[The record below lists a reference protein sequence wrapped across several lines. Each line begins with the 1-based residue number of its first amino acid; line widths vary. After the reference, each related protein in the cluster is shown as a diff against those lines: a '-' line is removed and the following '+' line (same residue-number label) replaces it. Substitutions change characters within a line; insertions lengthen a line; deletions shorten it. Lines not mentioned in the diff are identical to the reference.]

1 MSITSNAEL
10 QGMTKVSEA
19 VGLVLKQMR
28 EYAAPGMTTRELDEY
43 GGQLL
48 QAAGVRAAP
57 KLAYGFPGWTCIG
70 VNNVVAHGIPS
81 DSVRLQEG
89 DLVNI
94 DVSGELDGFWGDNGG
109 SFVLGTDLHR
119 HAPLVNA
126 SRNILLLAIS
136 QISDGVKLA
145 DIGRLIEFEARK
157 AGYRVIKN
165 LVGHGVGRSLHEAP
179 KEIPCFYDR
188 GNKGRFTKN
197 TTVAIETFIST
208 RASYAYGNGD
218 GWTLVTNDGSF
229 VAQHEHTI
237 MVTDGEPVILTS
249 TNGI

>member
-109 SFVLGTDLHR
+109 SFVLGNDLNH

-136 QISDGVKLA
+136 QIRDGVKLA
-145 DIGRLIEFEARK
+145 DIGRLIEFEARR
-157 AGYRVIKN
+157 AGFRVIKN

-197 TTVAIETFIST
+197 STVAIETFIST

-237 MVTDGEPVILTS
+237 MVTAGEPVILTS